1 MTGEPGAAVDWLGS
15 RRQLAEVA
23 RAGRVPGRRGLRVR
37 LPAGGID
44 IFYIDESTDRELLV
58 MSAVTIPFLR
68 LIEGTWN
75 VVWEDHLNDI
85 REWRRRLSR
94 DHGIPVRKE
103 LKGGKLASGRGRY
116 LLGQHQLQRPA
127 AATAYVAALAD
138 TAWLPSRSIIT
149 AAGTP
154 NATLYGHGRLEAVLY
169 ALLQRMRTACEK
181 SHRLGMVF
189 LDEGH
194 GEYRQLYRKARVYLP
209 TGSRTG
215 DWGGGVTTR
224 NLPLDNFVKDANIKE
239 SEHSLFIQLAD
250 LLSYAALLKLRG
262 ERSTLTDWQHELE
275 LGRLY
280 DVVSVQALNTFASRT
295 DPQGLV
301 RLG

>member
-1 MTGEPGAAVDWLGS
+1 M
-15 RRQLAEVA
+15 
-23 RAGRVPGRRGLRVR
+23 R

-75 VVWEDHLNDI
+75 VVWEDHLNNI

-127 AATAYVAALAD
+127 DADDLRQEPPPRDGLLRRGPRRVSAAL
-138 TAWLPSRSIIT
+138 P
-149 AAGTP
+149 
-154 NATLYGHGRLEAVLY
+154 
-169 ALLQRMRTACEK
+169 
-181 SHRLGMVF
+181 
-189 LDEGH
+189 EGAH
-194 GEYRQLYRKARVYLP
+194 
-209 TGSRTG
+209 
-215 DWGGGVTTR
+215 
-224 NLPLDNFVKDANIKE
+224 E

-262 ERSTLTDWQHELE
+262 ERSALTDWQHALE

-280 DVVSVQALNTFASRT
+280 DVVPVQALNTFASRT

>member
-1 MTGEPGAAVDWLGS
+1 VE
-15 RRQLAEVA
+15 R
-23 RAGRVPGRRGLRVR
+23 
-37 LPAGGID
+37 
-44 IFYIDESTDRELLV
+44 
-58 MSAVTIPFLR
+58 
-68 LIEGTWN
+68 
-75 VVWEDHLNDI
+75 
-85 REWRRRLSR
+85 
-94 DHGIPVRKE
+94 
-103 LKGGKLASGRGRY
+103 
-116 LLGQHQLQRPA
+116 QLQRPVA
-127 AATAYVAALAD
+127 AAAYIAALAD

-154 NATLYGHGRLEAVLY
+154 NATLYGHGRLEAVPY
-169 ALLQRMRTACEK
+169 SLLQRMRTAGEK

-189 LDEGH
+189 FDEGH

-239 SEHSLFIQLAD
+239 SEHSLFIRLAD

>member
-1 MTGEPGAAVDWLGS
+1 VC
-15 RRQLAEVA
+15 
-23 RAGRVPGRRGLRVR
+23 VR

-44 IFYIDESTDRELLV
+44 IFYIDESTDRDLFV

-68 LIEGTWN
+68 QVEGLWT
-75 VVWEDHLNDI
+75 VVWENHLNDI
-85 REWRRRLSR
+85 QDWRRRLSR

-103 LKGGKLASGRGRY
+103 LKGGKLAAGRGRY

-127 AATAYVAALAD
+127 AAIAYVAALAD

-154 NATLYGHGRLEAVLY
+154 STTLYGHGRLEAVLY
-169 ALLQRMRTACEK
+169 ALLQRMRTACDK
-181 SHRLGMVF
+181 NHRLGMVF
-189 LDEGH
+189 FDEGH
-194 GEYRQLYRKARVYLP
+194 SEYRQLYRKARVCLP

-215 DWGGGVTTR
+215 DWGGGVPRR

-239 SEHSLFIQLAD
+239 SEHSHFIQLAD

-262 ERSTLTDWQHELE
+262 ERSALTDWQHALG

-280 DVVSVQALNTFASRT
+280 DIVPVQALNIFAST
-295 DPQGLV
+295 ADPQGLV